1 MKGAGAGAGAGVR
14 LGRWRHTGPV
24 DREGD
29 RLACQPG
36 WGMDT
41 PTVILAE
48 VGAGGSRQE
57 RAAWGL
63 HGAEAVART
72 DECVMVSRQAEVS
85 DGHAFLQGKEARVR
99 HHARRWRGE

>member
-1 MKGAGAGAGAGVR
+1 MVGFVFLTRLQKAGRGERGWGWGKAGVR

-41 PTVILAE
+41 
-48 VGAGGSRQE
+48 GGDEQ
-57 RAAWGL
+57 ALGL
-63 HGAEAVART
+63 
-72 DECVMVSRQAEVS
+72 
-85 DGHAFLQGKEARVR
+85 
-99 HHARRWRGE
+99 